1 MTTPRALQATLT
13 QQALALC
20 LAALVTLGVLAGVV
34 GEAGSDRATELAQ
47 QPRAVPQAI
56 VTPQRAPQG

>member
-1 MTTPRALQATLT
+1 MTTSRALQTTLS
-13 QQALALC
+13 QQALVLF

-47 QPRAVPQAI
+47 QLRAVPQAI
-56 VTPQRAPQG
+56 GTSQRAPQV